1 MGTSPKKVIRLRS
14 GSATMPIEN
23 VQSQTVSRLREAII
37 GGTFSPGERLVEN
50 ALCQRFGVSRTSI
63 REALRRLEAESLV
76 VITPNVG
83 PSVASMDW
91 EAAAQIYDVRAL
103 LEGRAAALCA
113 ERASPETI
121 AKIRVALDAFE
132 AAAAHDDP
140 VARIRSTENFYDAI
154 LIGCGNKELHSLVRG
169 LIARISLLRA
179 TSMSRQG
186 RAMSSA
192 LELRRIFQEIASG
205 NPSGASAAATDHIR
219 CAAAAARIVF
229 AEQVGNESPRDSA
242 KSGSPGSPDT
252 LSIWRS

>member
-140 VARIRSTENFYDAI
+140 VARIRSTEDFYDAI
-154 LIGCGNKELHSLVRG
+154 LIGCGNKELHNLIRG
-169 LIARISLLRA
+169 LLARISLLRV

-186 RAMSSA
+186 RALSSA
-192 LELRRIFQEIASG
+192 LELRRIFEEIASG
-205 NPSGASAAATDHIR
+205 NPSGASAAATEHVR
-219 CAAAAARIVF
+219 CAAASARIVF
-229 AEQVGNESPRDSA
+229 SEQLVDDPPRS
-242 KSGSPGSPDT
+242 SGDDQQAG
-252 LSIWRS
+252 IG

>member
-1 MGTSPKKVIRLRS
+1 
-14 GSATMPIEN
+14 MPIEN